1 MILIA
6 QSHTGWGGMN
16 KTIASSQASPTAIL
30 SRPTSR
36 ALVFSLNSLGR
47 LSRRLGVTAT
57 GARKE
62 CKSLYQAFVG
72 LLITEFVI

>member
-1 MILIA
+1 
-6 QSHTGWGGMN
+6 MN
-16 KTIASSQASPTAIL
+16 KTIASSQGSPTAIL

-36 ALVFSLNSLGR
+36 ALFFSLNSLPFGHM
-47 LSRRLGVTAT
+47 SRRLGVTAT

-72 LLITEFVI
+72 LLITEFVIS